1 MTCPLIVEFE
11 GKFAMKMLIIAAALS
26 AFATAP
32 TLAGEQPIGEPVEMN
47 GMEIAAV
54 YLQAVTMEPH
64 HAHHAGTD
72 IHIEADIKALQG
84 NNNGFAEGE
93 WIPYL
98 DIDYTL
104 TKKGSTWTK
113 QGKLVPMVASD
124 GPHYGDNVKMDGP
137 GKYHVVYKIS
147 PAANGFLRH
156 TDKETGVGKW
166 WDSFSVAWDFPYVG
180 SAGKKGG
187 Y

>member
-1 MTCPLIVEFE
+1 M
-11 GKFAMKMLIIAAALS
+11 KKMFAAAALA
-26 AFATAP
+26 AFVTAP
-32 TLAGEQPIGEPVEMN
+32 ALAGEQPIGEPVEIN

-64 HAHHAGTD
+64 HDHHANTD
-72 IHIEADIKALQG
+72 IHIEADIKAIQG

-104 TKKGSTWTK
+104 TKVGSSWK
-113 QGKLVPMVASD
+113 KEGKLVPMVASD
-124 GPHYGDNVKMDGP
+124 GTHYGDNVKMDGP
-137 GKYHVVYKIS
+137 GKYHVVYKIA
-147 PAANGFLRH
+147 PGAHGFLRH

-166 WDSFSVAWDFPYVG
+166 WDPVTVSWDFPYVG